1 MATMFGRFEIQ
12 SELSKSETAL
22 IYKALDA
29 ETNQVV
35 ALKTQSLEPLG
46 DHADGFVETLIAEG
60 ESTRD
65 LVGQNIVL
73 LYGAGEI
80 DGQFC
85 AAMEY
90 IQGNSIATMLAR
102 KEGFSIWDLLD
113 ITRQICAGLEQAAAK
128 GVTHCSL
135 EPAKIMVQWDGLVKI
150 LGYGISNM
158 SLIEA
163 ESGKGLGRLMP
174 YCSPEQIRGEA
185 IDLRSNLFTVGAIL
199 YEMVVGKRAFDDADA
214 DPVALVGRI
223 ENEMPASPSA
233 VNPKIHLA
241 VSALIMKAL
250 AKDPAERYQSARE
263 LVQDLE
269 KCKDNSSGKKATTE
283 VKKSGPTNTAVS
295 SADRAA
301 AASKFV
307 TPASSAAR
315 PEAPAPSVPPRPVA
329 PKPVAPKP
337 VAQKPAAPIPVA
349 PVVSPKPVT
358 PRIAEPVAETKAA
371 AAAAGASST
380 FGGSAPGF
388 AEANFGASSA
398 ASVTP
403 SFDTPS
409 FEVNSSSDFA
419 STSDSQSDLNAA
431 AEEAG
436 RFISDFELHV
446 PESQAAASPVLS
458 AAAVE
463 QEPKRPTPR
472 VAADPMMSKSAPASA
487 SATTSFS
494 DLDEMPPLKE
504 PVFAPSAPEPPE
516 PSQPHTQVQI
526 YPKLEE
532 KPKIQ
537 PREVAEKAMHQI
549 ATVPPRLML
558 FSILGAVGVILIV
571 ALAVF
576 FHVRSE
582 DDESTAAPRPTN
594 AAHATSTSASTQT
607 TAQTQAPPVIS
618 KPAPPVAPIVDSQPN
633 LKVRPA
639 EKRTAKNR
647 RGPAPAPAPVV
658 VTGQALIDSSPQ
670 GAQFQV
676 DGKNDPSWVTPYNFA
691 DLSPGKHI
699 ISVSKSGYT
708 SDIRSLE
715 VVAGSKSSLMVHLAP
730 ANALMVVNSA
740 PPAANIIIDGKPT
753 GRVTPAQFAVEKG
766 THTVLLRKQ
775 GYLDETVTADLGP
788 AQNFQY
794 APVLRALGN
803 AGDMRTVGKFDHL
816 FGRGGENAAGMGTI
830 LVRTQPK
837 GAQVAINQQIVEKL
851 SPVSVMVG
859 PGNYIVD
866 ITLSGFKP
874 VHKVVSVDKGGKTPI
889 DEILERQ

>member
-1 MATMFGRFEIQ
+1 MATMFGRFDIQ
-12 SELSKSETAL
+12 SELSKSDTAL

-29 ETNQVV
+29 ESNQVV

-46 DHADGFVETLIAEG
+46 DRADAFVETLIAEG

-80 DGQFC
+80 EGQFC

-113 ITRQICAGLEQAAAK
+113 ISRQVCTGLEQAAAK
-128 GVTHCSL
+128 GVTHHSL

-199 YEMVVGKRAFDDADA
+199 YEMVVGNRAFDDADA

-233 VNPKIHLA
+233 LNPKIQPA

-269 KCKDNSSGKKATTE
+269 KCKDNSSAKKATTE
-283 VKKSGPTNTAVS
+283 VKKSGATNAAVS

-307 TPASSAAR
+307 TPASSAAKLE
-315 PEAPAPSVPPRPVA
+315 PTAPSVTPT
-329 PKPVAPKP
+329 P
-337 VAQKPAAPIPVA
+337 VAQRPAATIPVA
-349 PVVSPKPVT
+349 PVVSPKPVA
-358 PRIAEPVAETKAA
+358 PRIAQPAAETKAA
-371 AAAAGASST
+371 AAAAGAST
-380 FGGSAPGF
+380 TIGGSAHGF
-388 AEANFGASSA
+388 AEADFGAASA
-398 ASVTP
+398 TTVTP
-403 SFDTPS
+403 SFD
-409 FEVNSSSDFA
+409 VNSSPNFA
-419 STSDSQSDLNAA
+419 SKSGPYSGSNPDLGSDLKGGANAGA
-431 AEEAG
+431 
-436 RFISDFELHV
+436 RFISDFDVQV
-446 PESQAAASPVLS
+446 PESQAADSPVLS
-458 AAAVE
+458 AAAAAVE
-463 QEPKRPTPR
+463 QEPKRPAPR
-472 VAADPMMSKSAPASA
+472 VAVDPMMSGSASA
-487 SATTSFS
+487 SAKTSFS
-494 DLDEMPPLKE
+494 DLAEMPPLKE
-504 PVFAPSAPEPPE
+504 PVFAPPAPESPE
-516 PSQPHTQVQI
+516 PQQLHAHVQI

-558 FSILGAVGVILIV
+558 FSILGAVAVILIV

-582 DDESTAAPRPTN
+582 DDDSTAAPRPTKTSKTSQ
-594 AAHATSTSASTQT
+594 ASSTSPSTQIAAE
-607 TAQTQAPPVIS
+607 AQVPAVIA

-633 LKVRPA
+633 LKVRQV
-639 EKRTAKNR
+639 EKRAANSRHAK
-647 RGPAPAPAPVV
+647 APAPAPVV
-658 VTGQALIDSSPQ
+658 VTGQALVDSNPQ

-676 DGKNDPSWVTPYNFA
+676 DGKSDPSWVTPYNFA

-699 ISVSKSGYT
+699 VSLSKSGYT
-708 SDIRSLE
+708 SDVRSLD
-715 VVAGSKSSLMVHLAP
+715 VVAGSKASLMVHLAA
-730 ANALMVVNSA
+730 ANALMVVNST

-766 THTVLLRKQ
+766 SHTVLLRKQ
-775 GYLDETVTADLGP
+775 GYLDETVTADLEP

-803 AGDMRTVGKFDHL
+803 AGDMRTVGKLDHL
-816 FGRGGENAAGMGTI
+816 FGRGGDNAAGMGTI
-830 LVRTQPK
+830 LIHTQPK
-837 GAQVAINQQIVEKL
+837 GAQVAINQQLVEKS